1 MRADILELVEQL
13 AAGRRALDIACSPDI
28 DAKLLHYLGLLQKWN
43 RVYNLT
49 AVHDPRE
56 MVTRHLLDSLAIA
69 SYMVGRVVD
78 VGTGAGLPGIPLA
91 LVLPQLQFVLVDSN
105 AKKTRFVVQAV
116 TELGL
121 DNVDVVCERVEEFK
135 PSQAFDTLVVRAFA
149 PIADVLAVSS
159 HLCANHGRILI
170 MKGKNP
176 KQELASVPAHYK
188 VMDVHAVRVPGL
200 NAKRHL
206 VVIIRQ

>member
-1 MRADILELVEQL
+1 MELAQQL
-13 AAGRRALDIACSPDI
+13 ANGQRALKIAGSPEI
-28 DAKLLHYLGLLQKWN
+28 DAKLLHYLRLLQKWN

-49 AVHDPRE
+49 AVHAPQE

-78 VGTGAGLPGIPLA
+78 IGTGPGLPGIPLA
-91 LVLPQLQFVLVDSN
+91 LVHSQLQFVLVDSN

-121 DNVDVVCERVEEFK
+121 ENVEVVCKRVEEFK
-135 PSQAFDTLVVRAFA
+135 PSQAFDTLIVRAFA
-149 PIADVLAVSS
+149 PIANVLAVSS
-159 HLCANHGRILI
+159 HLCANNGRILI
-170 MKGKNP
+170 MKGKKP
-176 KQELASVPAHYK
+176 EQELASVPSDYNVK
-188 VMDVHAVRVPGL
+188 DVHAIAVPGL

-206 VVIIRQ
+206 VVITRR

>member
-1 MRADILELVEQL
+1 MDLAEQL
-13 AAGRRALDIACSPDI
+13 ADGRRALNIACSSDI
-28 DAKLLHYLGLLQKWN
+28 DAKLLHYLRLLQKWN

-56 MVTRHLLDSLAIA
+56 MVTRHLLDSLAMT
-69 SYMVGRVVD
+69 SHMVGRVVD

-91 LVLPQLQFVLVDSN
+91 LVLPQLHFVLVDSN

-116 TELGL
+116 SELGL
-121 DNVDVVCERVEEFK
+121 SNVDVVCERVEALK
-135 PSQAFDTLVVRAFA
+135 PLQAFDTLIARAFA

-159 HLCANHGRILI
+159 HLCAEHGRILI

-176 KQELASVPAHYK
+176 EHEFTSVPAHYK
-188 VMDVHAVRVPGL
+188 VMDVRAVRVPGL

-206 VVIIRQ
+206 VVIARQ

>member
-1 MRADILELVEQL
+1 MELAEQL
-13 AAGRRALDIACSPDI
+13 ATGRRALDIVCSPDT
-28 DAKLLHYLGLLQKWN
+28 DGKLLHYLRLLQKWN

-56 MVTRHLLDSLAIA
+56 MVTRHLLDSLAIT
-69 SYMVGRVVD
+69 SHMVGRVVD

-91 LVLPQLQFVLVDSN
+91 LVLPQLRFVLVDSN
-105 AKKTRFVVQAV
+105 AKKTRFVIQAV

-121 DNVDVVCERVEEFK
+121 ENVDVVCERVEEFE
-135 PSQAFDTLVVRAFA
+135 PPQVFDTLVVRAFA
-149 PIADVLAVSS
+149 PIANVLAVSS
-159 HLCANHGRILI
+159 HLCANDGRILI

-188 VMDVHAVRVPGL
+188 IVDVHAIRVPGL
-200 NAKRHL
+200 NAKRHV
-206 VVIIRQ
+206 VVITRQ

>member
-1 MRADILELVEQL
+1 MELAEQL
-13 AAGRRALDIACSPDI
+13 AAGRRALRIADSPDLDI
-28 DAKLLHYLGLLQKWN
+28 KLLCYMQLLRKWN

-49 AVHDPRE
+49 AVHDPQE
-56 MVTRHLLDSLAIA
+56 MVIRHLLDSLAIA
-69 SYMVGRVVD
+69 HHIVGRVVD

-121 DNVDVVCERVEEFK
+121 DNVEVVCARAEEFK

-149 PIADVLAVSS
+149 PIADVLAISN
-159 HLCANHGRILI
+159 HLCATQGRILI
-170 MKGKNP
+170 MKGKHP
-176 KQELASVPAHYK
+176 EQELAAVPAHYK

-206 VVIIRQ
+206 VVITRQ